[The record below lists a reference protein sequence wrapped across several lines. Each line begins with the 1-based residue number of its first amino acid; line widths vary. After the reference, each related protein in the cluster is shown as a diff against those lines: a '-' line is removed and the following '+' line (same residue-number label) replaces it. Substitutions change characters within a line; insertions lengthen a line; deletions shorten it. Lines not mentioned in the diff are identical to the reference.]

1 MARRYAVPISA
12 VAFVAATA
20 KGAFEL
26 ATPSTVAKV
35 CIVEWILTF
44 DGVTATNVPPLCE
57 WIQTTATGTGSAFTP
72 LQLGGA
78 AVASI
83 TTAKTA
89 ITTIGSTPTIYF
101 PMYIPPTSGFGL
113 QSPLGREPIEM
124 MASQFW
130 TLRVLAANNVNGSGW
145 VVFEE

>member
-1 MARRYAVPISA
+1 MAL
-12 VAFVAATA
+12 VAATA

-26 ATPSTVAKV
+26 ATPSTIDNVKIIA
-35 CIVEWILTF
+35 WLMTY
-44 DGVTATNVPPLCE
+44 DGVTATNVPPICE

-72 LQLGGA
+72 LKVGGTS
-78 AVASI
+78 VNSF

-89 ITTIGSTPTIYF
+89 ITTIGSTPTLYI
-101 PMYIPPTSGFGL
+101 PQYIPPTSGFGL
-113 QSPLGREPIEM
+113 QEPLGREPIVM

-130 TLRVLAANNVNGSGW
+130 TLRITAPNNVNASGW